1 MAAVLLTLA
10 LGLARSSQPRPNI
23 VLVLT
28 DDQDIELGGTE
39 PLVATR
45 RLVREV
51 GAEFT
56 NAFVTTPICCPSRA
70 SILTGRYLHNTAVR
84 NNTVAGGC
92 SSKAWREG
100 LEQQT
105 FAAQLKAAG
114 YSTMYAGKYLNQYG
128 RGAGGGVGHVPKGWD
143 WWHGLVGNSRYYNYT
158 LSVNGKV
165 EKHGDNYTKDYLTDV
180 IRRKAVHFL
189 DNMSR
194 SADPKPF
201 LMVLA
206 PPACHAPFTPAP
218 QYRGRFQ
225 DQAAP
230 RTPAYNR
237 DQASDPPKHW
247 LLQTEPRQMSNE
259 TAALVDEVFRNRW
272 RTLLSVDD
280 MVAKVHK
287 ALSGYGMLENT
298 YFLITSDHGY
308 HLGQFGMP
316 LDKRL
321 PYEFDIRVPLW
332 VSGPNITGNQSID
345 TPVLSI
351 DIAPTLLALAGLPQ
365 DVTMDGLSLL
375 PLVLP
380 NTTAPTLAPPTDL
393 QSNEIPG
400 IGPDYTGITGRNSF
414 LVEYQGEGAA
424 ATSSPSC
431 SGQLGGD
438 LANLAECD
446 ARLGCKCQDARNNT
460 YACIRSY
467 GQEDSLFCKFEDGAG
482 FLEMYS
488 LTQDHFQLANIAGLL
503 QNETRQHYLGE
514 LELLRNCKGR
524 ECNNL

>member
-1 MAAVLLTLA
+1 M
-10 LGLARSSQPRPNI
+10 
-23 VLVLT
+23 
-28 DDQDIELGGTE
+28 
-39 PLVATR
+39 
-45 RLVREV
+45 
-51 GAEFT
+51 
-56 NAFVTTPICCPSRA
+56 
-70 SILTGRYLHNTAVR
+70 
-84 NNTVAGGC
+84 
-92 SSKAWREG
+92 
-100 LEQQT
+100 
-105 FAAQLKAAG
+105 
-114 YSTMYAGKYLNQYG
+114 
-128 RGAGGGVGHVPKGWD
+128 
-143 WWHGLVGNSRYYNYT
+143 
-158 LSVNGKV
+158 

-280 MVAKVHK
+280 LVAKVHK

-308 HLGQFGMP
+308 HLGQVTPPPPTPPSSGCPWTSACRMSLTSECRCGCP
-316 LDKRL
+316 DPTSRATRASTPPSSPSTLL
-321 PYEFDIRVPLW
+321 PPSLPWQDSHRMLQW
-332 VSGPNITGNQSID
+332 TVSGG
-345 TPVLSI
+345 
-351 DIAPTLLALAGLPQ
+351 GLQ
-365 DVTMDGLSLL
+365 FLIYSSGLSLL

-380 NTTAPTLAPPTDL
+380 NTTAPTLAPPTDI

-446 ARLGCKCQDARNNT
+446 ARLSCKCQDARNNT